1 MRNISLVWIVCFAL
15 RILLFNHPC
24 KYFLHIIF
32 QVVVYFKSFGPV
44 VLFLIKMIKVW
55 FKKVI
60 PQCYQLKVWYFRK
73 NVIPNFYF
81 CMLVTLVFINL
92 LAFLDKEWL
101 YLIDGKQNTPF
112 QDVVLFLLT
121 FSLISLSFSSG
132 VSYIFNMASGEF
144 LLILG

>member
-24 KYFLHIIF
+24 KYFLHIVF

-60 PQCYQLKVWYFRK
+60 PQCYQLKVAYFRK
-73 NVIPNFYF
+73 NN
-81 CMLVTLVFINL
+81 TKL
-92 LAFLDKEWL
+92 LFVYVGNTGFHKSFGFSWQRIAFLIE
-101 YLIDGKQNTPF
+101 KQNTPF

-144 LLILG
+144 LLILS